1 MKAAA
6 GTRQTTQVFSCGPE
20 GPSFNW
26 PKLTLIPANVMN
38 SFHLPEKGCS
48 RRDILKLAGLATA
61 SIASSDVLVNAQ
73 QSVRHGSGPIK
84 ITDVKTILT
93 QPGGDHLVIVKV
105 MTSEPGLYGIGCAT
119 HRERP
124 LAVAAAVDQ
133 YLKPFLIG
141 KNCDDIEDIWQS
153 AYVSSYFRSGV
164 TLNNAL
170 SGVDGALWDILGKR
184 AGLPL
189 YKLLGGKVRAAVPLY
204 AHASAKELPALEDQ
218 VRKWM
223 AQGYRHVRVQLA
235 VPGFA
240 TYGASS
246 QTADEVQKSRPIGIA
261 PSPVFEPTP
270 YVNNT
275 IKMFEYLRSKLGFDI
290 ELLHDVHE
298 RVPPAQAIQLAKAL
312 EPFRLFFLEDPLAP
326 EDVEWFKFIR
336 EQTSTPLAMGE
347 LFVNRHEWLPLVAN
361 RWIDFIRLHIS
372 AVGGLNMARKVA
384 ACCEFFNVRSAWHG
398 PGNVSPVGH
407 AVNMHLDLAIY
418 NFGIQEQ
425 NVFSERTREVF
436 PGAPE
441 FKGGYMYAN
450 DKPGLGIDLNEEAA
464 AKYPYQSPGG
474 SRGNDRRLDGT
485 IVRP

>member
-1 MKAAA
+1 MAQSWKGNMKQHSLDQSYTRRELLQIASLAAA
-6 GTRQTTQVFSCGPE
+6 S
-20 GPSFNW
+20 
-26 PKLTLIPANVMN
+26 
-38 SFHLPEKGCS
+38 
-48 RRDILKLAGLATA
+48 LAGAGSLARAQEAVRKATA
-61 SIASSDVLVNAQ
+61 PV
-73 QSVRHGSGPIK
+73 K
-84 ITDVKTILT
+84 ITEVKTILT
-93 QPGGDHLVIVKV
+93 QPAGDHLVIVKI
-105 MTSEPGLYGIGCAT
+105 MTSEPGLYGVGCAT

-133 YLKPFLIG
+133 YLKPFLVG

-189 YKLLGGKVRAAVPLY
+189 YRLLGGKVRAAVPLY
-204 AHASAKELPALEDQ
+204 AHASARELPALEEQ

-235 VPGFA
+235 VPGFSG
-240 TYGASS
+240 YGASNPTS
-246 QTADEVQKSRPIGIA
+246 DEVQKMRPVGVT

-275 IKMFEYLRSKLGFDI
+275 IKMFEHLRGKLGFDV

-298 RVPPAQAIQLAKAL
+298 RIPPAQAIQLAKAV
-312 EPFRLFFLEDPLAP
+312 EPYRLFFLEDPFAP
-326 EDVEWFKFIR
+326 EDVAWFQHLR
-336 EQTSTPLAMGE
+336 QQTSTPLAMGE

-361 RWIDFIRLHIS
+361 RWIDFIRIHIS
-372 AVGGLNMARKVA
+372 AIGGLNMARKIA
-384 ACCEFFNVRSAWHG
+384 ACCEFFNVRTAWHG

-407 AVNMHLDLAIY
+407 AINMHLDLATF

-425 NVFSERTREVF
+425 NVFSDTTREVF

-441 FKGGYMYAN
+441 IKGGYMYSN
-450 DKPGLGIDLNEEAA
+450 DKPGLGIDIDEAAA
-464 AKYPYQSPGG
+464 AKYPYRSPGG